1 MSIKENVDYVKSELT
16 SEEKFLENF
25 VKGERFFKKYKI
37 AIFAFIAIIVIG
49 SISYVIKKN
58 IDETNKFEANIA
70 LNNFLKTGDEKSL
83 LEIKEKDKKLY
94 EVALFIQSKKDF
106 KPAEINLPFLKELSK
121 YQMALANNNID
132 ELNNLALQND
142 FLLKEFAIF
151 NKALILT
158 KEGKFEEARTALQ
171 QISETSKAS
180 ELANLLK
187 HYLLTK

>member
-1 MSIKENVDYVKSELT
+1 MSIKENVDYVKNELT

-25 VKGERFFKKYKI
+25 VKGDRFFKKYKI
-37 AIFAFIAIIVIG
+37 GIFAFLAIIIIG

-58 IDETNKFEANIA
+58 IDETNRFEANVA
-70 LNNFLKTGDEKSL
+70 LNNFLNTGDEKSL
-83 LEIKEKDKKLY
+83 LLIKEKDKKLY
-94 EVALFIQSKKDF
+94 EIALFIQSKKDF
-106 KPAEINLPFLKELSK
+106 KAAEINLPFLKELSK
-121 YQMALANNNID
+121 YQLALANNNVD

-158 KEGKFEEARTALQ
+158 KEEKFDEAKAALQ

>member
-1 MSIKENVDYVKSELT
+1 MSIKENVDYVKNELT

-37 AIFAFIAIIVIG
+37 VILGFITLIIIG
-49 SISYVIKKN
+49 SISYIIKKN
-58 IDETNKFEANIA
+58 IDETNKFEANVA

-83 LEIKEKDKKLY
+83 LQIKEKDKKLY
-94 EVALFIQSKKDF
+94 EIALFIQSKKDF
-106 KPAEINLPFLKELSK
+106 KAAEINLPFLKELSK
-121 YQMALANNNID
+121 YQLALANNNVD

-158 KEGKFEEARTALQ
+158 KDGKFEEAKVALQ